1 MTATLVSLYEDSE
14 TADKAVEK
22 LVDLGCREEDITVLE
37 AEEEDD
43 GDIEDE
49 VSQVLRDREFAEE
62 KARSYARQVKN
73 GKVIVVVDAP
83 DDIADEGLRI
93 MERYEAGGGS
103 EQGGSEHE
111 ESEETRTAPVVQE
124 ELKVG
129 KRTTGGNVRARTV
142 VTERP
147 EERTV
152 RLRQE
157 EVDVERQPVDRKIRE
172 DEKGEAFK
180 ETTVEMPETRE
191 EAVVGKEARVVEEVK
206 LRKQAEE
213 REETVRDTV
222 RRSDVK
228 VERDDPKS
236 PRREQ

>member
-37 AEEEDD
+37 AEEDD

-103 EQGGSEHE
+103 EHE
-111 ESEETRTAPVVQE
+111 ESEDTRTAPVVQE

-157 EVDVERQPVDRKIRE
+157 EVDVERQPVDRKLSE

-236 PRREQ
+236 SGGE